1 MAVKVKELKDDV
13 IIDVQV
19 NKGYYLMLKSTLF
32 FIFQNMAPDDVKREE
47 SLIKIKSG
55 KYEEMN
61 EFERSFYTISLML
74 AEIEQKA
81 INSDNIIE
89 KEVLE
94 PGDEGY
100 VEPTVG

>member
-1 MAVKVKELKDDV
+1 MAVKVKELKDD
-13 IIDVQV
+13 ILIDVQV

-61 EFERSFYTISLML
+61 EFEKAFYTISLML

-81 INSDNIIE
+81 INSDNIVE

-100 VEPTVG
+100 VAPTEG